1 MLLLTDCLLVWA
13 VPNGPFSTAHI
24 VRNDK
29 ASSKISYF
37 SPEMTFNR
45 NCCKI
50 NGKYIFRKAKFNPF
64 IRLELFF
71 SFTMY
76 SWFTL
81 FIISLIIDC
90 PQMHCLLE
98 ICTATI
104 DCVYTGSQKGE
115 EAIVRVLL
123 CWFWCVNST
132 QITDRSLVK
141 VLVLFVS
148 EWSARLGVVPALW
161 GVLTLPYVCMVTVK
175 PAWNVPTSVPHRPA
189 KPEKSSCPPPP
200 YFHILLFRPL

>member
-45 NCCKI
+45 NCCEI

-71 SFTMY
+71 SSTMY

-90 PQMHCLLE
+90 PQMLCLLE

-123 CWFWCVNST
+123 C
-132 QITDRSLVK
+132 
-141 VLVLFVS
+141 
-148 EWSARLGVVPALW
+148 
-161 GVLTLPYVCMVTVK
+161 
-175 PAWNVPTSVPHRPA
+175 
-189 KPEKSSCPPPP
+189 
-200 YFHILLFRPL
+200 